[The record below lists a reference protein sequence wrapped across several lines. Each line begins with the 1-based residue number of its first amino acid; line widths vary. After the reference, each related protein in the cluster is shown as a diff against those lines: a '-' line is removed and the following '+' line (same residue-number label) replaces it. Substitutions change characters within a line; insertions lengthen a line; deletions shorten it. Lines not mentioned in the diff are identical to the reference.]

1 LYREALELFQLIT
14 EPTHSDT
21 IKTYTSI
28 ATNLHDQGRYEE
40 ADNVVTPILP
50 TLQLTQGEAHDDYIE
65 ALEFRAILL
74 HCMQMYAIALDIAGL
89 VYEQRQ
95 RLISVGYAHYD
106 SRENFLMSATWRR
119 IVKRSKISR
128 LLGHEFWLSL
138 HELRMRSL
146 FFRSHP
152 SSRYLDVTAPTL

>member
-119 IVKRSKISR
+119 I
-128 LLGHEFWLSL
+128 
-138 HELRMRSL
+138 
-146 FFRSHP
+146 
-152 SSRYLDVTAPTL
+152 A